1 MLGSGGMVIM
11 DEDTDMAEIAKYF
24 TDFFVEESCGK
35 CTPCR
40 EGVCRMSDI
49 LDKILKGI
57 GKKADLKAL
66 EEMADPMT
74 KLSAC
79 ALGKTAPIPILST
92 MKHFMK
98 DYLKHIN

>member
-1 MLGSGGMVIM
+1 
-11 DEDTDMAEIAKYF
+11 
-24 TDFFVEESCGK
+24 
-35 CTPCR
+35 
-40 EGVCRMSDI
+40 MSDI
-49 LDKILKGI
+49 LEKILNGL
-57 GKKADLKAL
+57 GKKADLKDL

-92 MKHFMK
+92 MRHFKK